1 MMTIIKKYDI
11 IIQNIE
17 KEWCIMNQSASYKAN
32 YSEVPKY
39 SKSQINKAGEL
50 LSDPNITET
59 DRNYALPILNNWRS
73 SHAYPLQII
82 ANKLRRDNSNAIVVQ
97 RLKRL
102 DSIIGKLQRFPSMN
116 LYRMQDLGGCRVIVN
131 SIDEVYQ
138 SIDKYKKSDVRHI
151 LKKENDYIINPKESG
166 YRGYH
171 AVYQYHSDK
180 TAIYNKNMLIEVQF
194 RTKLQHLW
202 ATAVEMMGIYTKTA
216 LKSSIGDKHILKF
229 FTIVSSIFAK
239 SEGTN
244 VCPNTS
250 DDIKNLVEEVRRIDE
265 NLKIISKLSAL
276 STAINYVDQKASSSK
291 VGYYILILDYEKLKL
306 NIRHYPSRK
315 LNLATAVYNQIE
327 KQSDSNID
335 AVLVAARSFDTV
347 RIAYPNYFTDIS
359 EFIRTLKTMCHSID

>member
-1 MMTIIKKYDI
+1 MMTIIDKYDI
-11 IIQNIE
+11 MIQNIE
-17 KEWCIMNQSASYKAN
+17 KEWYVMNQNISHKSN
-32 YSEVPKY
+32 SSEVPKY
-39 SKSQINKAGEL
+39 SKAQINKAGEL
-50 LSDPNITET
+50 LSNPHIAKE
-59 DRNYALPILNNWRS
+59 DRDYALPILNNWRS

-102 DSIIGKLQRFPSMN
+102 DSIIGKLQRFPNMN

-138 SIDKYKKSDVRHI
+138 SLNKYKQSDVRHI
-151 LKKENDYIINPKESG
+151 LKRENDYIQNPKESG

-171 AVYQYHSDK
+171 AIYQYHSDK
-180 TAIYNKNMLIEVQF
+180 TEIYNKNMLIEVQF

-216 LKSSIGDKHILKF
+216 LKSSIGDKDVLKF
-229 FTIVSSIFAK
+229 FTVVSSIFAK
-239 SEGTN
+239 SEGTP

-250 DDIKNLVEEVRRIDE
+250 DDIKDLIEEVRKIDKK
-265 NLKIISKLSAL
+265 LKILSKLNAL
-276 STAINYVDQKASSSK
+276 STAINYVDKEKSSAK
-291 VGYYILILDYEKLKL
+291 VGYYILILDYETLKL

-315 LNLATAVYNQIE
+315 LNLATSVYSQIE
-327 KQSDSNID
+327 KQNNSNID

-347 RIAYPNYFTDIS
+347 KFAYPNYFTDIS
-359 EFIRTLKTMCHSID
+359 EFIRTLKTMCNSTD